1 MTKVSNKQI
10 RILQIGMHDQVGGVE
25 NFLLNYYKHIDRNR
39 IQFDFIN
46 QYDKLCFEEKIKKMN
61 GRIYKVTNVKKNP
74 IKYYF
79 ELKKIVR
86 QYDTI
91 HINMLSAA
99 NILPIMVA
107 SRCNTK
113 NIIVHSHCNGITDGF
128 LRRILNFINKK
139 YLIKKANIF
148 FACSEEAGKWM
159 FGDKEFKIIKNGIDI
174 NRFTYNENR
183 RKKIR
188 KELNIEKKLVFGH
201 IGRFDEEKNHKLLID
216 IFENIHKKNSD
227 TVLLLIGD
235 GKLKNNIIEMVKE
248 KKLDDCIIMVGV
260 KDNPQDYYCAF
271 DEFIFPSKFEGLGIV
286 AIEAQISGLPC
297 LISNK
302 VPKEVKITN
311 NVEFFNINDDS
322 EKIANC
328 ALNLINHN
336 NSRKN
341 IEIKENY
348 DINYLSTKLQEIYLE
363 VSKKRIVHFVY
374 GLVNGGVE
382 KMLINYFSRNNK
394 DKYDIHIVTQQD
406 SEKSCVQKFIDLGF
420 NIYRVPE
427 KKHLIGYCCSV
438 NKLMKKIKPD
448 IVHSHMTESNFLPNM
463 IAKVNGVK
471 YRISHSHSFLPNCSI
486 KNKVFLYIGKKVS
499 NIYVACS
506 KEAGIYAFGKS
517 VYFKIIYNA
526 FNVRDYS
533 YSNHIRNKKR
543 KELGLKNEFILLN
556 IGRMVDQKNQLRLL
570 EIFKEYQKIDSDSKL
585 IIIGD
590 GQLRNKIIKKINILN
605 LNNII
610 LISKTS
616 NVNEYLQMADCF
628 LFPTKFEGLGIVL
641 VEAQAASLPVITSS
655 VVPQEVKINGNDSFT
670 ILDLNDNDIIWAK
683 SISSIKKSKKTRS
696 LDTNLIM
703 RKTHYNINV
712 EYKNLFDMYDQLT

>member
-1 MTKVSNKQI
+1 
-10 RILQIGMHDQVGGVE
+10 
-25 NFLLNYYKHIDRNR
+25 
-39 IQFDFIN
+39 
-46 QYDKLCFEEKIKKMN
+46 
-61 GRIYKVTNVKKNP
+61 
-74 IKYYF
+74 
-79 ELKKIVR
+79 
-86 QYDTI
+86 
-91 HINMLSAA
+91 
-99 NILPIMVA
+99 
-107 SRCNTK
+107 
-113 NIIVHSHCNGITDGF
+113 
-128 LRRILNFINKK
+128 
-139 YLIKKANIF
+139 
-148 FACSEEAGKWM
+148 
-159 FGDKEFKIIKNGIDI
+159 
-174 NRFTYNENR
+174 
-183 RKKIR
+183 
-188 KELNIEKKLVFGH
+188 
-201 IGRFDEEKNHKLLID
+201 
-216 IFENIHKKNSD
+216 
-227 TVLLLIGD
+227 
-235 GKLKNNIIEMVKE
+235 
-248 KKLDDCIIMVGV
+248 
-260 KDNPQDYYCAF
+260 
-271 DEFIFPSKFEGLGIV
+271 
-286 AIEAQISGLPC
+286 
-297 LISNK
+297 
-302 VPKEVKITN
+302 
-311 NVEFFNINDDS
+311 
-322 EKIANC
+322 
-328 ALNLINHN
+328 
-336 NSRKN
+336 
-341 IEIKENY
+341 
-348 DINYLSTKLQEIYLE
+348 
-363 VSKKRIVHFVY
+363 
-374 GLVNGGVE
+374 
-382 KMLINYFSRNNK
+382 
-394 DKYDIHIVTQQD
+394 
-406 SEKSCVQKFIDLGF
+406 
-420 NIYRVPE
+420 
-427 KKHLIGYCCSV
+427 
-438 NKLMKKIKPD
+438 
-448 IVHSHMTESNFLPNM
+448 M

-543 KELGLKNEFILLN
+543 KELGLKNEFVLLN

-683 SISSIKKSKKTRS
+683 SISSIKKSKKIRS